1 MFGGLIMNEKYL
13 KVIELLGESIISK
26 ELSISLLEYEIK
38 SLKSTIK
45 SMEEELFFYKKDCEN
60 SNN

>member
-1 MFGGLIMNEKYL
+1 MNEKYL

>member
-1 MFGGLIMNEKYL
+1 MNEKYL

-60 SNN
+60 INN